1 MPSRY
6 NIMVVKKKKTSGEN
20 ERKKRKPLRFSR
32 QKNKQRNTGESEHIK
47 CDER

>member
-6 NIMVVKKKKTSGEN
+6 NIMVVKKKKTGEN
-20 ERKKRKPLRFSR
+20 ERKKENPFAFSR

-47 CDER
+47 FDER